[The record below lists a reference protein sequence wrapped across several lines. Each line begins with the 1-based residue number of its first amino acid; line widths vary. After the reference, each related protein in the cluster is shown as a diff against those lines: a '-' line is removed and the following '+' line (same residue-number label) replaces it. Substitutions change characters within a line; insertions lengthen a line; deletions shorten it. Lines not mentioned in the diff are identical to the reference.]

1 MSLATEFLIKN
12 KKCVIFLNR
21 VKCSLQM
28 AKQLPIATVIRM
40 CVWYTFMLFYMQVCS
55 VFSSLI
61 LSLVV
66 RSRLVGWWCDGQ
78 PYWSQY
84 VSCVQNIYRV
94 LNLSKMYTCLIF
106 MKKANLAYKSQ
117 QLLKQLLTLL

>member
-12 KKCVIFLNR
+12 KKCVIFLKR

-61 LSLVV
+61 LNLVV
-66 RSRLVGWWCDGQ
+66 RSRLVGWCGVM
-78 PYWSQY
+78 
-84 VSCVQNIYRV
+84 VSHTGHNMFRSKYIPRSKFVKNV
-94 LNLSKMYTCLIF
+94 HLSNFYEKGKFSL
-106 MKKANLAYKSQ
+106 
-117 QLLKQLLTLL
+117 